1 MLQKA
6 ACATQAYEKYEEIG
20 EMTAMDIG
28 SNLSDAP
35 TPTSSLPEDGERNA
49 VFASLVTAD
58 TDVVGLVAYSIY
70 KQNKHD
76 WLAAF
81 RRQRGREPDG
91 NEHAAYILGE
101 GTARRL
107 ATYRHLAEATIE
119 GRGPEVSFA
128 QGSDGPRPRPH
139 RPAALARQGV
149 SPFVWVSLAVLT
161 LILILLAARFGLPGI
176 TPPRP

>member
-1 MLQKA
+1 
-6 ACATQAYEKYEEIG
+6 
-20 EMTAMDIG
+20 MTAMES
-28 SNLSDAP
+28 SNTPIDAP
-35 TPTSSLPEDGERNA
+35 APAAPLPEEGERNA

-81 RRQRGREPDG
+81 RRQRGREPDV

-128 QGSDGPRPRPH
+128 QGSDGPRPRAH
-139 RPAALARQGV
+139 RPVAPAPRGV
-149 SPFVWVSLAVLT
+149 SLLVWVGLAVLT

-176 TPPRP
+176 TPRP

>member
-1 MLQKA
+1 
-6 ACATQAYEKYEEIG
+6 
-20 EMTAMDIG
+20 MTAMEIS
-28 SNLSDAP
+28 SNPSDAP
-35 TPTSSLPEDGERNA
+35 APPALLPEDGERNA
-49 VFASLVTAD
+49 VFSSLVTAD

-81 RRQRGREPDG
+81 RRQRGREPDA

-128 QGSDGPRPRPH
+128 QGSDGPRPRAH
-139 RPAALARQGV
+139 RLAAPTRPGV
-149 SPFVWVSLAVLT
+149 SRFVWVGLAVVT
-161 LILILLAARFGLPGI
+161 LILVLLAARFGLPGI